1 MGELRGFHSS
11 IREWLRRGQEM
22 NGKKDEGDAEMVAGY
37 KWGQDHILAVQKANS
52 VWSALVLPSLLLL
65 PRPVTVLHQFVSE

>member
-1 MGELRGFHSS
+1 
-11 IREWLRRGQEM
+11 M
-22 NGKKDEGDAEMVAGY
+22 NGKKDEGDAEMFAGY
-37 KWGQDHILAVQKANS
+37 KWVQDHILAVQKANR